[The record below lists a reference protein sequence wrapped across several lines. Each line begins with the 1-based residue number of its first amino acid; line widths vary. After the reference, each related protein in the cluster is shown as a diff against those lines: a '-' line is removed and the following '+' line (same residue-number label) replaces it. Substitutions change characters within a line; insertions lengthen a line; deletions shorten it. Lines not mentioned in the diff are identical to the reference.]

1 MSIAIISVVVAL
13 TISAHAKN
21 ENLDGKWVA
30 ISSRAIGERLFA
42 TGLMDVFDVAKRKD
56 KELARTILQ
65 AIGLDEASIRTIIH
79 QEH

>member
-1 MSIAIISVVVAL
+1 M
-13 TISAHAKN
+13 N
-21 ENLDGKWVA
+21 
-30 ISSRAIGERLFA
+30 ERLFA